1 MLVLNHDAVVAVL
14 PMADCIEAVREA
26 LKDFA
31 RGSSEQFQRFQL
43 KPSVGTPLMGLM
55 PVFGGGSA
63 PVWCLKD
70 VLVAPANPARGL
82 DSHQGAILVHDGETG
97 ELLALV
103 DATAVTA
110 IRTAAASAVATLALA
125 APDIRKV
132 AILGAGT
139 QARAHVEA
147 MRLILPEAT
156 ISIWARSRERARQL
170 AQELRLEAADS
181 VEAAVTDADVV
192 CTLTASRE
200 PLLERGWLKPGCHI
214 NAVGASAPTARELGD
229 DIIAAAELFVDSKAQ
244 AMTECGEILIPLA
257 EGQIGPEHVRAEL
270 GEVLIGARTGRSGPG
285 ALTVFKSLGLA
296 VEDMGAA
303 LRAIRNARATGLGQ
317 EVSWQQPA

>member
-1 MLVLNHDAVVAVL
+1 MLVLNHDAVVAAMS
-14 PMADCIEAVREA
+14 MADCIEAVRDA

-43 KPSVGTPLMGLM
+43 KPAVGTPLMGLM
-55 PVFGGGSA
+55 PVFGGGTE

-70 VLVAPANPARGL
+70 VLVAPGNRARGL

-110 IRTAAASAVATLALA
+110 IRTAAASAIATLALA
-125 APDIRKV
+125 PPDIRKV

-147 MRLILPEAT
+147 MRLILPEAG
-156 ISIWARSRERARQL
+156 ISIWARSGEQKHQL
-170 AQELRLEAADS
+170 ALEMQLEAADS
-181 VEAAVTDADVV
+181 VEAAVAAADVV
-192 CTLTASRE
+192 CTLTASRV
-200 PLLERGWLKPGCHI
+200 PLLERSWLKPGCHI
-214 NAVGASAPTARELGD
+214 NAVGASAPSARELGD
-229 DIIAAAELFVDSKAQ
+229 DIIVAAELFVDSKAQ
-244 AMTECGEILIPLA
+244 AMAECGEILIPLA
-257 EGQIGPEHVRAEL
+257 EGLIGPEHIRAEL
-270 GEVLIGARTGRSGPG
+270 GEVLIGACAGRSGPG

-303 LRAIRNARATGLGQ
+303 LRAIRNAKARALGQ
-317 EVSWQQPA
+317 EVSW